1 MGTLFQRHSSLATS
15 GGLSYTRT
23 MALQDEVEA
32 KRAEVAQLK
41 AHLMM
46 EQVVAADPGWQRHG
60 HNDAELLIR

>member
-1 MGTLFQRHSSLATS
+1 MGTLHKRNASLLTS

-23 MALQDEVEA
+23 MALQEEVEA

-41 AHLMM
+41 AQLMM

-60 HNDAELLIR
+60 HDDAELLIR